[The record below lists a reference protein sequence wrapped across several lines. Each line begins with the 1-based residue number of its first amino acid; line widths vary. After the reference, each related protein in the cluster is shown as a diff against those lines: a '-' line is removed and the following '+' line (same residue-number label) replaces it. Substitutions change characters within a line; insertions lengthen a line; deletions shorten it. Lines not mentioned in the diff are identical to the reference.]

1 MSYQKQKIDAKLGAE
16 IHAHLLSLG
25 LETPT
30 VEAAL
35 QVDNKEKIDK
45 IEGLVSEV
53 WKTLGM
59 DLTDDSLCDTPKRIA
74 KMMVLEHYWGLL
86 HDNFPKNTTIE
97 NKMKYDEMIT
107 LTEVPVMSNCEHHGV
122 TFAGTAIVSYIPGE
136 KVIGISKL
144 ARIVEYFARRPQV
157 QERLTAQVFHTLS
170 YLLETENV
178 AVAIRAQHFCMISRG
193 VESPNTWTHTTN
205 LGGLYKT
212 DPSARNE
219 FLALVNSDHKR

>member
-1 MSYQKQKIDAKLGAE
+1 
-16 IHAHLLSLG
+16 
-25 LETPT
+25 
-30 VEAAL
+30 
-35 QVDNKEKIDK
+35 
-45 IEGLVSEV
+45 
-53 WKTLGM
+53 M
-59 DLTDDSLCDTPKRIA
+59 DLTDDSLRETPKRIA

-86 HDNFPKNTTIE
+86 PENFPKNTTIE
-97 NKMKYDEMIT
+97 NKMKYDEMVT

-122 TFAGTAIVSYIPGE
+122 TFTGTAIVSYIPDQ

-157 QERLTAQVFHTLS
+157 QERLTAQVFHTLR
-170 YLLETENV
+170 YLLDTENV

-219 FLALVNSDHKR
+219 FLALVNADKR